1 MQIAQT
7 DAPII
12 EVQHLYKDFPVNSNA
27 IKSGKMR
34 ALSDITF
41 NLHRGRA
48 LAVVGES
55 GSGKSTIAKI
65 IAKMYKL
72 SGGRI
77 LYRVPRPRGVQQGHR
92 PARLPPERADGVA
105 RSVRFAE
112 PDPYHLPPHRSPL
125 LLHSKVID
133 KRDLPDMVY
142 GLLEKVGL
150 TPAKATAA
158 KYPHQLSGGQRQR
171 VNIARNLAVEAEVV
185 LADEPTSMLDVSIR
199 IGILNLMEQMKDE
212 LGVSMLYIT
221 HDIATARYVAEDLA
235 VMYVGHMVEWGEVD
249 EILHHPQHPY
259 TQLLISAVPDPEKSI
274 HAELEGAARGDPAL
288 DAGILR
294 LPVCRALQ
302 SGDAPLQGDPAPVSK
317 LADNHFV
324 RCYLYHDRPARTR
337 RPATP
342 RHGAVRAP
350 QCASPRQVSH
360 RSKTLMELL
369 INQVGYQCD
378 GEKIAL
384 LQSDTDLDIRG
395 HLRLLRQD
403 DERILLEV
411 PLQPTGQVEGWQ
423 GRHYWRADFSP
434 AKSPATTG
442 WRPSSRRVPR
452 SASCAPPPSP
462 SARICWRAAASD
474 VIHYFKA
481 ARQRRLR
488 SGRPQ
493 RPPVWQ

>member
-1 MQIAQT
+1 M
-7 DAPII
+7 
-12 EVQHLYKDFPVNSNA
+12 
-27 IKSGKMR
+27 
-34 ALSDITF
+34 
-41 NLHRGRA
+41 
-48 LAVVGES
+48 
-55 GSGKSTIAKI
+55 
-65 IAKMYKL
+65 
-72 SGGRI
+72 
-77 LYRVPRPRGVQQGHR
+77 
-92 PARLPPERADGVA
+92 A

-112 PDPYHLPPHRSPL
+112 PDPHHLPPSPPL

-133 KRDLPDMVY
+133 KKDLPDMVY

-274 HAELEGAARGDPAL
+274 HAELEGVARGRSRL

-294 LPVCRALQ
+294 LPLRRALQ
-302 SGDAPLQGDPAPVSK
+302 SGDARCKETLPRQQARRQPLRALLPLPMT
-317 LADNHFV
+317 
-324 RCYLYHDRPARTR
+324 DRPDTASGH
-337 RPATP
+337 A

-350 QCASPRQVSH
+350 QCASPRQASH

-369 INQVGYQCD
+369 INQVGYQ
-378 GEKIAL
+378 
-384 LQSDTDLDIRG
+384 
-395 HLRLLRQD
+395 
-403 DERILLEV
+403 
-411 PLQPTGQVEGWQ
+411 
-423 GRHYWRADFSP
+423 
-434 AKSPATTG
+434 
-442 WRPSSRRVPR
+442 
-452 SASCAPPPSP
+452 
-462 SARICWRAAASD
+462 
-474 VIHYFKA
+474 
-481 ARQRRLR
+481 
-488 SGRPQ
+488 
-493 RPPVWQ
+493 

>member
-12 EVQHLYKDFPVNSNA
+12 EVQHLYKDFPVNSYA

-77 LYRVPRPRGVQQGHR
+77 LYRGRDLEEFNKGTALLDYRQSVQMVWQDPFGSLNPTHTIYHHI
-92 PARLPPERADGVA
+92 AR
-105 RSVRFAE
+105 
-112 PDPYHLPPHRSPL
+112 PL

-259 TQLLISAVPDPEKSI
+259 TQLLISA
-274 HAELEGAARGDPAL
+274 
-288 DAGILR
+288 
-294 LPVCRALQ
+294 
-302 SGDAPLQGDPAPVSK
+302 
-317 LADNHFV
+317 
-324 RCYLYHDRPARTR
+324 
-337 RPATP
+337 
-342 RHGAVRAP
+342 
-350 QCASPRQVSH
+350 
-360 RSKTLMELL
+360 
-369 INQVGYQCD
+369 
-378 GEKIAL
+378 
-384 LQSDTDLDIRG
+384 
-395 HLRLLRQD
+395 
-403 DERILLEV
+403 
-411 PLQPTGQVEGWQ
+411 
-423 GRHYWRADFSP
+423 
-434 AKSPATTG
+434 
-442 WRPSSRRVPR
+442 
-452 SASCAPPPSP
+452 
-462 SARICWRAAASD
+462 
-474 VIHYFKA
+474 
-481 ARQRRLR
+481 
-488 SGRPQ
+488 
-493 RPPVWQ
+493 